1 MSTTFIDIL
10 VEILIKKLYN
20 MDKFFEVKR
29 YIKRVIIVICAILG
43 MIVGVALGEALV
55 STPYLS
61 WLSIGGEIG
70 LKSPITIDLNFLQF
84 TVGLWCKI
92 NIAGV
97 LCMVVFALLAQQ
109 IVRITKL

>member
-1 MSTTFIDIL
+1 MYMRRI
-10 VEILIKKLYN
+10 V
-20 MDKFFEVKR
+20 
-29 YIKRVIIVICAILG
+29 IVICAILG
-43 MIVGVALGEALV
+43 MIVGVALGAALA

-84 TVGLWCKI
+84 TVGFWCKI
-92 NIAGV
+92 NVAGV

-109 IVRITKL
+109 IARIIKL